1 MQDYW
6 NKQYETDDYYFGKE
20 PNEFFRTFIDSLPA
34 GKILLPAAGEGRNA
48 VYAAEVGWEV
58 EAFDTSP
65 KAREKALKLA
75 RERDTNLRYELQ
87 DAQSYNGPKDY
98 FDVIAIVFLH
108 LPAAERRAFHQKMVS
123 CLNPNGGNLY
133 LLAFS
138 DEQLGQAGPG
148 PADNS
153 LLYSKQDIIADFK
166 DLQIDMVQEEEVN
179 LKEGVGH
186 RGKAKVIKLS
196 ALRHQH
202 EQASD
207 TFTI

>member
-1 MQDYW
+1 MQDDW
-6 NKQYETDDYYFGKE
+6 NKKYSSEEYYLGTK

-34 GKILLPAAGEGRNA
+34 GRILLPAAGEGRNA
-48 VYAAEVGWEV
+48 VYAAELGWEV

-65 KAREKALKLA
+65 RAREKALSLA
-75 RERDTNLRYELQ
+75 RNRGTDMRYEIQ
-87 DAQSYNGPKDY
+87 DAKSFECRKDY

-108 LPAAERRAFHQKMVS
+108 LPASERRAFHQKLVS

-138 DEQLGQAGPG
+138 DKQTGTNNPG
-148 PADNS
+148 PEDNS
-153 LLYSKQDIIADFK
+153 LLYSKNDIIADFN
-166 DLQIDMVQEEEVN
+166 DLQIDMVQEEEVD
-179 LKEGVGH
+179 LQEGEGH
-186 RGKAKVIKLS
+186 RGKANLIKLS

-207 TFTI
+207 TFTL